1 MDTFLKAS
9 LLFIGIDQGRV
20 DQIWVIGNPE
30 KLKIAL
36 GIVFLMTVKP
46 GLGEALLTIGL
57 ALVLGLALALPAW
70 GRVRLQAARE
80 ER

>member
-1 MDTFLKAS
+1 MESRPLSPTFRQQLGDP
-9 LLFIGIDQGRV
+9 LLWTSIQTRAA
-20 DQIWVIGNPE
+20 
-30 KLKIAL
+30 IAL